1 MIVNIIIMGYIM
13 EFIKISEILSENELN
28 RLPEGIGDLKIPSR
42 FRDGKKE
49 FFDDSKPGKHVK
61 IKKDWNDYVLIGKT
75 KHGGIMEIVQPIN
88 VKKDK
93 ITEYDANG
101 KVIHSEKR
109 ILRGW

>member
-1 MIVNIIIMGYIM
+1 MR
-13 EFIKISEILSENELN
+13 FIKISEILSKNELN
-28 RLPEGIGDLKIPSR
+28 RLPEGVGDLKIPSR

-49 FFDDSKPGKHVK
+49 FYYNSKPGKYVK
-61 IKKDWNDYVLIGKT
+61 IMKDWNDYVLIAKT
-75 KHGGIMEIVQPIN
+75 KHGGIMEIVQPFN

-101 KVIHSEKR
+101 KVIHTEKR